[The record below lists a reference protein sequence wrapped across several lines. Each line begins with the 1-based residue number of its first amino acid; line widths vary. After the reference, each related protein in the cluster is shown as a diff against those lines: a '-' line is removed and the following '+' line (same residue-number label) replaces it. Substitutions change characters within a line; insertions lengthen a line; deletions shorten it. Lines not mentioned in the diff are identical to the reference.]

1 VRWLSALF
9 SKPIPVEQRLYHLL
23 SAPGQGQEVEAE
35 ALLLSAPANF
45 DINWQKKHSYNGGFL
60 HIACL
65 YNRHRLVAALLRHPG
80 GNPNLKDNFDETPFH
95 LTCGGNRDLQS
106 FCLLFDDPR
115 VDINAR
121 DKDGWTGL
129 MLAAFEGSASRIEY
143 ALASLRWLPEEMILL
158 ALEKARLN
166 GKTEVV
172 ELLEAYLAQPFFAM
186 KNLRIKLDL
195 KEYGPVSYFV
205 LVVLL
210 CDGYF
215 SLLAE
220 SGGNNQL
227 MSEGSSF
234 GQLNSMENGRKAR
247 KFFEI
252 MGKLPMDLQMVICN
266 RIYDL
271 QETIIRPRLVNTA
284 LKLMISDGA
293 LK

>member
-1 VRWLSALF
+1 
-9 SKPIPVEQRLYHLL
+9 
-23 SAPGQGQEVEAE
+23 
-35 ALLLSAPANF
+35 
-45 DINWQKKHSYNGGFL
+45 
-60 HIACL
+60 
-65 YNRHRLVAALLRHPG
+65 
-80 GNPNLKDNFDETPFH
+80 
-95 LTCGGNRDLQS
+95 
-106 FCLLFDDPR
+106 
-115 VDINAR
+115 
-121 DKDGWTGL
+121 
-129 MLAAFEGSASRIEY
+129 
-143 ALASLRWLPEEMILL
+143 
-158 ALEKARLN
+158 
-166 GKTEVV
+166 
-172 ELLEAYLAQPFFAM
+172 
-186 KNLRIKLDL
+186 
-195 KEYGPVSYFV
+195 
-205 LVVLL
+205 VVLL